1 MVVPNKQPTTAIMV
15 FCIDARFSDES
26 KQIEILD
33 RSNAQV
39 TLIECE
45 GTLYVYNDVHPSPE
59 NPWKPLPTFNI
70 DNIHSVHLN
79 NARLHSTTMGK
90 QMVIMLKDEEVYGE
104 DGAGEFT
111 CKEYRGT
118 VY

>member
-1 MVVPNKQPTTAIMV
+1 MV

-59 NPWKPLPTFNI
+59 NPEEPIPTFNI
-70 DNIHSVHLN
+70 DNIYSVHLN
-79 NARLHSTTMGK
+79 NARFHPIQGK

>member
-1 MVVPNKQPTTAIMV
+1 MV

-33 RSNAQV
+33 KSNDQL

-45 GTLYVYNDVHPSPE
+45 GTLYVYNVHPSPE
-59 NPWKPLPTFNI
+59 DPWKPLPTFNI
-70 DNIHSVHLN
+70 DNIHGVHLN
-79 NARLHSTTMGK
+79 NARFHSIQGK
-90 QMVIMLKDEEVYGE
+90 QMMIMLKDEEVYGE
-104 DGAGEFT
+104 DGYGEFL
-111 CKEYRGT
+111 CKAYRGT

>member
-1 MVVPNKQPTTAIMV
+1 MV

-33 RSNAQV
+33 KSNDQL

-45 GTLYVYNDVHPSPE
+45 GTLYVYDVHPSPE
-59 NPWKPLPTFNI
+59 ALPTFNI
-70 DNIHSVHLN
+70 DNIYSVHLN
-79 NARLHSTTMGK
+79 NARFHPIQGK
-90 QMVIMLKDEEVYGE
+90 QMMIMLKDEEVYGE
-104 DGAGEFT
+104 DGYGEFI
-111 CKEYRGT
+111 CKAYRGT